1 MEPIQIGKISNYYG
15 CLSVL
20 EHEGKF
26 YWIIEN
32 YDTDFSD
39 LAEYEEISEE
49 LYRTLL
55 KHNEKK

>member
-1 MEPIQIGKISNYYG
+1 MIPIPIGKINNHYG

-26 YWIIEN
+26 YWIIGS
-32 YDTDFSD
+32 YDTHFDD

-55 KHNEKK
+55 KHNENI